1 MVRNTGF
8 HPVNGGPIPPGDT
21 KIFFIYMQGNKI
33 SAIEWLDLIDGTTL
47 QMKDF
52 PSIRLLKLDNN
63 KACYFGY
70 GNETKIVDV
79 KEHESEKHGSYYY
92 FQTEKDDW
100 HPLTTRLWNI

>member
-1 MVRNTGF
+1 MEECKV
-8 HPVNGGPIPPGDT
+8 
-21 KIFFIYMQGNKI
+21 
-33 SAIEWLDLIDGTTL
+33 SAIEWPDLINGTTL

-70 GNETKIVDV
+70 GDETKIVDV